1 MEFTFENINQVF
13 KHIPELF
20 NILVRSNMEF
30 FNSELRPNQSK
41 LKVKDIK
48 MSFFKF

>member
-1 MEFTFENINQVF
+1 
-13 KHIPELF
+13 
-20 NILVRSNMEF
+20 MEF
-30 FNSELRPNQSK
+30 FNSELSSFGFNSEIKNFQICLTPIQSK